1 MQQGMLRYK
10 DQLVISK
17 KSALL
22 PNILHTHHDSVF
34 GGHSRYL
41 RTYKRLTGE
50 LYWEGRKTDVQKYYE
65 ECLVCQCN
73 KTLALSTA
81 GLLMPL
87 EVPDTIWSKITMDF
101 IDGLPKSAGFEKSC
115 LSSSIEWTNRS
126 GEEGVEAYLRCFC
139 CLWPATPSPLIYYG
153 DMGTPNSTLDQ
164 QLKERGVIL
173 GALKEHLRIAQEK
186 MKNYADKKRTHVEF
200 QEGEMVFLKIRPHR
214 QVSLRKKRNGKLSSK
229 FFGPFKKVLGNHASD
244 AHQLNP
250 FLNENLEWMTKP
262 AEIFGYRKKDSTK
275 DWEGIPP
282 HKTTWENFDDCFLIS
297 TLRTR

>member
-101 IDGLPKSAGFEKSC
+101 IDGLPKSAGY
-115 LSSSIEWTNRS
+115 
-126 GEEGVEAYLRCFC
+126 EAVYGRL
-139 CLWPATPSPLIYYG
+139 PSPLIYYG

-214 QVSLRKKRNGKLSSK
+214 QVSLRNKRNGKLSSK

-244 AHQLNP
+244 VHQLNP

-262 AEIFGYRKKDSTK
+262 AEIFGNRKKDSTK